1 MAEWSAMFDNYRRR
15 GEPSS
20 DWSASWR
27 TWCRNAV
34 KFAARDA
41 ARSNGR
47 PLTGLAA
54 TAEILAERER
64 EAAYVD
70 PFKPTESP

>member
-41 ARSNGR
+41 ANRR
-47 PLTGLAA
+47 PATGLAA
-54 TAEILAERER
+54 TAEILRDRAGSTFI
-64 EAAYVD
+64 D
-70 PFKPTESP
+70 PFKPRGTS